1 MTIHS
6 GQALSGAASNPA
18 PGPASGPH
26 PSPGPAPA
34 AATASSAAD
43 GAADLRRVTVVTPRG
58 RFDLALPATV
68 PLAYLVPTLLRQAGE
83 NLAEAG
89 VGHGGWVVQRLGAAP
104 LDTSGTPAALGIAD
118 GEVLHLRPARA
129 ALPTPVFDDA
139 ADAVGTTLAE
149 AAAPWSAGA
158 TRLAAIAA
166 AGTAI
171 AVAAAS
177 ALLAG
182 RPWGPSAVTL
192 GAVAVVL
199 LFAAALVSRAA
210 GDAAAATALGCGAA
224 GLAAI
229 AAGLGILA
237 VPGGAAGPALLAGSA
252 TGLLVCAVGAVVVGE
267 GTPEFAGGAVVLLA
281 TLGAGLAV
289 PHSSAAGGAAVAL
302 AVAFAVTPFI
312 PTFAY
317 RAARLPK
324 PFLPTTAEQ
333 LRAADSLTPSEQ
345 LAART
350 LRADRFVTALI
361 GACASVTIGAGV
373 VLGLAAGWAGPVLA
387 GVAAALAALRLRALR
402 GRGQRI
408 WLLATALVPAAAI
421 ACGVALH
428 GAGSGS
434 GSGHASW
441 HGAVAAAVAALAAI
455 PIAAAAG
462 GAGPASPPVARTLD
476 IVEALCALAVL
487 PVVLQVLGVY
497 AWIKSLAG

>member
-1 MTIHS
+1 M
-6 GQALSGAASNPA
+6 
-18 PGPASGPH
+18 
-26 PSPGPAPA
+26 
-34 AATASSAAD
+34 
-43 GAADLRRVTVVTPRG
+43 VTPRG

-83 NLAEAG
+83 QLAEAG

-139 ADAVGTTLAE
+139 ADAVGTTLAD
-149 AAAPWSAGA
+149 AAAAWTAGA
-158 TRLAAIAA
+158 TRLAAIAVCGLATA
-166 AGTAI
+166 A
-171 AVAAAS
+171 AAAS

-192 GAVAVVL
+192 GALAVVL

-224 GLAAI
+224 GLAAV

-237 VPGGAAGPALLAGSA
+237 IPGAAAGPALLAGAA
-252 TGLLVCAVGAVVVGE
+252 TGLLVCALAAVAVGE

-281 TLGAGLAV
+281 VLGAGIAV
-289 PHSSAAGGAAVAL
+289 PHTSAAGGAAVSL

-361 GACASVTIGAGV
+361 GACASVTIAAGV

-387 GVAAALAALRLRALR
+387 AVASALAALRLRALR

-408 WLLATALVPAAAI
+408 WLLATAAGPAVAVV
-421 ACGVALH
+421 CGVALH
-428 GAGSGS
+428 SHA
-434 GSGHASW
+434 HASW
-441 HGAVAAAVAALAAI
+441 HGAVAAGVAALVAI
-455 PIAAAAG
+455 PIAVAAG
-462 GAGPASPPVARTLD
+462 GPGPASPPVARALD
-476 IVEALCALAVL
+476 IAEALCALAVL
-487 PVVLQVLGVY
+487 PVALQVLGVY
-497 AWIKSLAG
+497 AQIKSAVG